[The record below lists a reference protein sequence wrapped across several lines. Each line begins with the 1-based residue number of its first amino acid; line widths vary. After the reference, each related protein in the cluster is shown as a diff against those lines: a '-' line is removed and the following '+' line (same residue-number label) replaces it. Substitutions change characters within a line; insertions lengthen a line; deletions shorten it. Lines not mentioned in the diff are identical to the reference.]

1 MPKHDPP
8 GDDAALLELEREL
21 MELDRAIRAA
31 EENRDAI
38 DYALFDRRDAA
49 GSNPQPTSA
58 DKALEVGPRPGS
70 TTMLAEIFLIRMEAI
85 LRASK
90 ESAPAD
96 SSWFVPITLAD
107 KGTFKRQLD
116 DHDRESRRAC
126 AETVSLSRQRPRLG
140 LNGRSNALARGR

>member
-1 MPKHDPP
+1 
-8 GDDAALLELEREL
+8 
-21 MELDRAIRAA
+21 
-31 EENRDAI
+31 
-38 DYALFDRRDAA
+38 
-49 GSNPQPTSA
+49 
-58 DKALEVGPRPGS
+58 
-70 TTMLAEIFLIRMEAI
+70 MLAEIFLIRMEAI

-140 LNGRSNALARGR
+140 LNGRSSALARAIIGRIGKYSFSPLLPRCPQ